1 MTHSNTNSS
10 RGGQTYNA
18 PSVEVLDLQVE
29 GILCDSDG
37 YHLGGGGAYGDGDIN
52 DNGEY

>member
-29 GILCDSDG
+29 GILCGSDG
-37 YHLGGGGAYGDGDIN
+37 SDSPSNGYGDNNLGDI
-52 DNGEY
+52 

>member
-1 MTHSNTNSS
+1 MTHSNTNFS

-29 GILCDSDG
+29 GILCDSVKPSANPDDWTEG
-37 YHLGGGGAYGDGDIN
+37 NKDWF
-52 DNGEY
+52 E